1 VVTIDPN
8 GTNYKLAGGQQLINI
23 TYQGRSSAK
32 WYVKKYGG
40 GFSEKS
46 KGRAFRVV
54 HQNGLQESTRKSL
67 FFNKHPKVRP
77 GDNIAIFYIKNEK
90 REKREV
96 KPVDWD
102 KLVTKI
108 TAFFSA
114 LVLIRTFTQ

>member
-1 VVTIDPN
+1 
-8 GTNYKLAGGQQLINI
+8 
-23 TYQGRSSAK
+23 
-32 WYVKKYGG
+32 
-40 GFSEKS
+40 
-46 KGRAFRVV
+46 V

-67 FFNKHPKVRP
+67 LFNKHPKVRP